1 MYCTPTPSLVVV
13 ENLSPVSQ
21 STWQLGIDIP
31 PPLGRNIDKSEY
43 LSAHCCS
50 LLSRA
55 VEMFNLIFRSA
66 LKTLVW
72 AKSPSKTMGSELLP
86 RWYYFFFALVELG
99 GVFKYLFKVPAM
111 VQPHTTSKISQVC
124 CIAQLLVF
132 QQCEIMCYQFSD
144 LCNLSTFGFRG
155 EALASLCAV
164 SR

>member
-132 QQCEIMCYQFSD
+132 Q
-144 LCNLSTFGFRG
+144 
-155 EALASLCAV
+155 
-164 SR
+164 

>member
-1 MYCTPTPSLVVV
+1 
-13 ENLSPVSQ
+13 
-21 STWQLGIDIP
+21 
-31 PPLGRNIDKSEY
+31 
-43 LSAHCCS
+43 
-50 LLSRA
+50 
-55 VEMFNLIFRSA
+55 MFNLIFRSA
-66 LKTLVW
+66 LKTLGW

-164 SR
+164 SRWGKGSFSFIFFLPFQAHYCEQESRRSGGNFLFFLNRWRGHCEEIPGFKGLPSI